1 MAGRPYGQRQEESM
15 TFPYTQQNTESRQ
28 RLEALIRRLT
38 DTDLALST
46 DYGWTISALLAHL
59 AFWDERMSAILVRW
73 KENGLDESPIDSY
86 AVNEALKPICH
97 AIEPRLAADLA
108 LIAAEKLDATFETLS
123 DDFVKQIEKHIETT
137 GTQFRMN
144 RALHRGDHVKDIE
157 ALLEKNT

>member
-1 MAGRPYGQRQEESM
+1 MA
-15 TFPYTQQNTESRQ
+15 FPYSQQNAESRH
-28 RLEALIRRLT
+28 RLESLVRRLT

-59 AFWDERMSAILVRW
+59 AFWDQRMSAILQHW
-73 KENGLDESPIDSY
+73 QESGLDASPIDSL

-97 AIEPRLAADLA
+97 ALEPRLAADLA
-108 LIAAEKLDATFETLS
+108 LIAAEKLDAEFETLS
-123 DDFVKQIEKHIETT
+123 DDFVKQIEQHIEAT

-144 RALHRGDHVKDIE
+144 RALHRDGHLNDIE